1 MCMKIQRF
9 DFENNEIIQIYMNKT
24 EGKNSKIIEQINKF
38 KKQFSNISI
47 FISGENDT
55 VKTIK
60 EMLNYEKCKN
70 IK

>member
-1 MCMKIQRF
+1 MEIQRF
-9 DFENNEIIQIYMNKT
+9 NFENHEIIQIYINKQ
-24 EGKNSKIIEQINKF
+24 EKENLKIMEQINNL

-47 FISGENDT
+47 FSSGEKDT